1 MEANIKKWFIVGGV
15 AVAALGMLMF
25 LHAGPVP
32 LAEAVS
38 EGTANVS
45 VTGVN
50 IESLEFTINAQGP
63 VRIVIPA
70 GTMLASRD
78 PGTQNMMTAQTIV
91 VTFDGES
98 DVSYGS
104 LTQTFQVPV
113 YCINRHLEAP
123 TPVSAF
129 TLGAVTEETEPVQKL
144 AQCLEGLDASH
155 REKQYAIWS
164 VSDKFIRMNED
175 EFLNTELE
183 TVRTDMQRQG
193 GEGLA
198 DKIER
203 EIPDVQ
209 PEILALFRSLS
220 GEELDEAF
228 EYMRPDFLAEKRKEF
243 ATMRDAARPLLERC
257 GYAVDTL
264 PLFAGTP

>member
-1 MEANIKKWFIVGGV
+1 MEANIKKWLVVGGV
-15 AVAALGMLMF
+15 AVAALGMFMF
-25 LHAGPVP
+25 LHAAPVP
-32 LAEAVS
+32 LSEAVS
-38 EGTANVS
+38 EGAASVS
-45 VTGVN
+45 ITGVN
-50 IESLEFTINAQGP
+50 IESLEFTISSQKPAQ
-63 VRIVIPA
+63 IVIPA
-70 GTMLASRD
+70 GTMLASGA
-78 PGTQNMMTAQTIV
+78 PETQNMMTAQSIV

-98 DVSYGS
+98 DVSSGS
-104 LTQTFQVPV
+104 LTQMIQVPV

-123 TPVSAF
+123 TPVSTF
-129 TLGAVTEETEPVQKL
+129 TLGTVTEETEPVQKL
-144 AQCLEGLDASH
+144 AQCLEGSGASH

-164 VSDKFIRMNED
+164 VSDKFIHMNDD

-183 TVRTDMQRQG
+183 TVRADMHRQG

-203 EIPDVQ
+203 EMPDVQ

-228 EYMRPDFLAEKRKEF
+228 EYMRPDFLAEKRKEL

-264 PLFAGTP
+264 PLFASTP